1 MSRSAARA
9 IAAAAMVLLGA
20 GIACA
25 DDQDAS
31 ALMLA
36 DQTPSVVERSGDW
49 RIFVE
54 GAVGGTVRRSNGSTQ
69 GNQRLSFDIEFDH
82 SFSPEWRA
90 FISNRLD
97 LNRPAPGDDQNAVN
111 TVKEAYLTWRA
122 QAATLLDLGR
132 VNVRSGVATGYNPT
146 DYFRSGALRS
156 IVSISP
162 ASLKENRQGS
172 VMLRGQ
178 RLWEAGS
185 VTALYSPRLN
195 DRANPDG
202 LSLDVGATNQRN
214 RGLIAIS
221 QKLGETLAPQFL
233 VYREEDRPTQ
243 FGLNLSGLV
252 DDATVA
258 HFEWS
263 GGRSSPLPSQAQN
276 PVLPACTCGAWRNH
290 LAIGVTH
297 TTPGKVSLT
306 AEYHF
311 SGSGLDRQAWSA
323 LQQGPLAAYGQYRN
337 GVQTAQEV
345 PTRHAAFLYGTW
357 QDALI
362 NRLDLKLMYNYD
374 IVDSSRRIWLEAR
387 YHLDRIEYA
396 LQLQRS
402 SGQQLSNFGAL
413 PESRGWQVVMRYYL

>member
-1 MSRSAARA
+1 MSRVAARA
-9 IAAAAMVLLGA
+9 IAAAAMALLGA

-25 DDQDAS
+25 DEQDAG

-36 DQTPSVVERSGDW
+36 DQAPSGVERPGDW

-54 GAVGGTVRRSNGSTQ
+54 GAVGGSVRRSNGSTQ
-69 GNQRLSFDIEFDH
+69 GSQRLSFDVEFDH

-90 FISNRLD
+90 FVSNRLD
-97 LNRPAPGDDQNAVN
+97 LNRPTPGDDQNAVN

-122 QAATLLDLGR
+122 QAEALLDLGR
-132 VNVRSGVATGYNPT
+132 VNVRSGVAAGYNPT

-178 RLWEAGS
+178 RLWGTGS
-185 VTALYSPRLN
+185 VTALYSPKLG
-195 DRANPDG
+195 DRSNPDG

-221 QKLGETLAPQFL
+221 QKLGETLAPQVL

-263 GGRSSPLPSQAQN
+263 GGRGSPLLSQAQR
-276 PVLPACTCGAWRNH
+276 PVSPGCACGAWRNH

-297 TTPGKVSLT
+297 TTPGKISLT

-311 SGSGLDRQAWSA
+311 SGSSLDGQAWSA
-323 LQQGPLAAYGQYRN
+323 LQQGPLATYGQYRSV
-337 GVQTAQEV
+337 VQLAQEL
-345 PTRHAAFLYGTW
+345 PTRQAAFIYGTW

-387 YHLDRIEYA
+387 YHLDRVEYA

-413 PESRGWQVVMRYYL
+413 PESRGWQAVIRYYL